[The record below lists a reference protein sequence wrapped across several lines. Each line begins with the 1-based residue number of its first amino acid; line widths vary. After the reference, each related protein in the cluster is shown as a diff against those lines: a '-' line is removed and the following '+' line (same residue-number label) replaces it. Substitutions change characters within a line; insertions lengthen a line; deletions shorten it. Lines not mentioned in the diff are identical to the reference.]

1 MVLRSQI
8 RAERAL
14 DSATQRRL
22 HGVVRTEATAVGEGG
37 GTVTD
42 SSFGKC
48 CCTES
53 LRNSDVVREKAK
65 KLTYTYSEYVS
76 M

>member
-1 MVLRSQI
+1 M

-14 DSATQRRL
+14 DSDTQSRL
-22 HGVVRTEATAVGEGG
+22 HGVVRAEDTAVGEGG

-53 LRNSDVVREKAK
+53 
-65 KLTYTYSEYVS
+65 
-76 M
+76 